1 MTLPSPS
8 SAQSVTLYLDLDG
21 VLADFDAGVAALG
34 FPADGR
40 LNKKRAELTPDL
52 REMKSELYDAIERA
66 QSFFLDLPPMEGAE
80 ELWRAV
86 QPFEPW
92 ILTAPINADRGPAH
106 PAVMAIAE
114 QKLAWVRAHLDASFP
129 NERFACVDSAS
140 KALYV
145 ARSPGVAV
153 LIDDRPSNIAQWHEA
168 GGLGV
173 HHTSAAESIATLGR
187 LLDAL

>member
-1 MTLPSPS
+1 M
-8 SAQSVTLYLDLDG
+8 TLYLDLDG

-40 LNKKRAELTPDL
+40 LNKKRAELTPEL
-52 REMKSELYDAIERA
+52 RAMKTDLYDAIERA
-66 QSFFLDLPPMEGAE
+66 GTFFLGLPPMEDAE

-92 ILTAPINADRGPAH
+92 ILTAPINADRGADH
-106 PAVMAIAE
+106 PAVMAIAQ
-114 QKLAWVRAHLDASFP
+114 QKLAWVRTHLDASFP
-129 NERFACVDSAS
+129 DERFACVDSGA

-145 ARSPGVAV
+145 ARRPGVAILV
-153 LIDDRPSNIAQWHEA
+153 DDRPTNIAKWHEA

-173 HHTSAAESIATLGR
+173 HHTSAAESIATLTR
-187 LLDAL
+187 LIDEL